1 MTKKS
6 KHSVQQNFKSIYNL
20 CRSSTPKEMAH
31 DSPLLRVGFPPH
43 SFHGAQPGEPGGVA
57 SQWRSL
63 ADTETRGG
71 WSRRGRV
78 GGGVDAARVS
88 RVHGAPL
95 CCDVIR
101 AAPHPGG
108 LSPENPY
115 PESKHEKNITQV
127 QVEGPSTKHLRV
139 LLEAVRAVTNSGRG
153 RHRPARRDPQ
163 RRGH

>member
-1 MTKKS
+1 MT
-6 KHSVQQNFKSIYNL
+6 
-20 CRSSTPKEMAH
+20 
-31 DSPLLRVGFPPH
+31 PH
-43 SFHGAQPGEPGGVA
+43 SFVWASHHTPSTERSPESQGAWPRSGEAWQTLKPEGGG
-57 SQWRSL
+57 R
-63 ADTETRGG
+63 DGGG
-71 WSRRGRV
+71 W